1 MTQSEAKRKIQ
12 EIISKYEQVKLSGR
26 IRDYSEEDTKK
37 DFISPMFS
45 ALGWNMEDRNE
56 VTAEEYVRNTDRID
70 YGFYLNGQPKFFLE
84 AKKLGVDLQKELH
97 ANQAIRYSFN
107 KVVTWAVLTD
117 FESIKVFNAQNTS
130 ENLSNKLYFEIHY
143 TEYLERFD
151 QLWELSKESFETGL
165 IYKVA
170 TRVGKLQ
177 QKVTVTDQ
185 LAKDLNEARD
195 ILSHYLHQW
204 NPTVSADLLD
214 EGVQKLLDRLIFLRV
229 AEDKGIESPI
239 LRQLIRDYKNR
250 TNLKQN
256 IFDSMIKKFRELDEV
271 YNSGLFSEHSF
282 EKWDEG
288 SGKTE
293 EVIEMLYGKEGYY
306 EYDFK
311 FIPADVL
318 GNVYENYLGHLL
330 NKSKKGITL
339 DKSAKKRKEQ
349 GIYYTPSYIE
359 DHIVGHALRP
369 VLDNCKSIAE
379 LQSIKVL
386 DPACGSGSFL
396 IKAMDMILKKYKSLG
411 GRLLDESNLK
421 IRILLENI
429 YGVDLDEKAVEI
441 ARLNLLINSLDSRM
455 KLPDLDKHI
464 KNGNSLI
471 SGTDEELKNS
481 FGKNYRDKKP
491 FNWVEEFPEVFNRPN
506 PGFDVIIGNPPY
518 IKEFVNKSAFDG
530 LRESPY
536 YQGKMDLWTLFACK
550 GIDLLRN
557 DGVLSFIAPNNWI
570 TNAGASI
577 TREKVL
583 VETQILEYVDFG
595 GYQVFE
601 NAGIQTMILAIQKK
615 KPDTQYKVKYL
626 LFSQDKHAE
635 NEVIVKLSTP
645 APFMEFKPEDMKQGI
660 EFSSGSN
667 SEVGAILTKI
677 SGKRNFELTQDEVAQ
692 GIVGAPDDAFFVKE
706 GDYNQATV
714 SEKRLLR
721 KFFTNTQRYH
731 RGSTKGYIYYSTKK
745 NCPEITQG
753 EYPNFSNSISN
764 FKDKLVNRRE
774 VKSGQIKSHHLQW
787 PRNEKYFI
795 GSPKIVASIRT
806 YKPAFYYTKDEY
818 YGSRALNFIQSD
830 RIDLRYL
837 TGILNSKLVEFWL
850 KHKGKKL
857 GNLLQVDKG
866 PLLQIPIYSSANSTE
881 RKSLIKLVEEITAL
895 QKNLNLVSENSNK
908 WHEITKEIE
917 KKDKQIDQLVYTLYV
932 LTKAEILT
940 IEGVS
945 TV

>member
-692 GIVGAPDDAFFVKE
+692 GIVGAPDECFLLDSTDNFSDNEMQYLKRYYTAVKRYVPGRSKYTLIYLSSKNFHNHSLSDYPNLFNHFVK
-706 GDYNQATV
+706 Y
-714 SEKRLLR
+714 EKILKKAKTKYKTPDKPYYYLHRER
-721 KFFTNTQRYH
+721 DEKFFSKGEKIIASVRTQ
-731 RGSTKGYIYYSTKK
+731 
-745 NCPEITQG
+745 
-753 EYPNFSNSISN
+753 
-764 FKDKLVNRRE
+764 
-774 VKSGQIKSHHLQW
+774 
-787 PRNEKYFI
+787 
-795 GSPKIVASIRT
+795 
-806 YKPAFYYTKDEY
+806 KPAFYYTKDEY

-881 RKSLIKLVEEITAL
+881 RKSLIKLVEEITAF

>member
-1 MTQSEAKRKIQ
+1 MTQIEAKRKIQ
-12 EIISKYEQVKLSGR
+12 ELIAKYEQVKLSGR
-26 IRDYSEEDTKK
+26 IRNYSEEDTKK

-56 VTAEEYVRNTDRID
+56 VTAEEYIRNTDRID
-70 YGFYLNGQPKFFLE
+70 YGFYLGGQPKFFLE
-84 AKKLGVDLQKELH
+84 AKKLGEDLHKELH

-107 KVVTWAVLTD
+107 KAVTWAVLTD
-117 FESIKVFNAQNTS
+117 FEGLKVFNANAIS
-130 ENLSNKLYFEIHY
+130 KYLGDKLYFELRYDQYIDS
-143 TEYLERFD
+143 FD
-151 QLWELSKESFETGL
+151 KLWQLSRESFSGGL
-165 IYKVA
+165 IDQKA
-170 TRVGKLQ
+170 REGGKLL
-177 QKVTVTDQ
+177 QKVSVTDQ
-185 LAKDLNEARD
+185 LAKDLNDARD
-195 ILSHYLHQW
+195 TLTHYLHQW
-204 NPTVSADLLD
+204 NEKVPANLLD

-229 AEDKGIESPI
+229 AEDKGIETPI
-239 LRQLIRDYKNR
+239 LRQLIRDYENR
-250 TNLKQN
+250 TNLAQN
-256 IFDSMIKKFRELDEV
+256 IFESMIKKFRELNAI
-271 YNSGLFSEHSF
+271 YNSGLFDEHPF
-282 EKWDEG
+282 EKWVEG
-288 SGKTE
+288 SGKTK
-293 EVIEMLYGKEGYY
+293 EVIELLYGKKGYY

-359 DHIVGHALRP
+359 DYIVEHALKP
-369 VLDNCKSIAE
+369 VLDKCSSVAQLKA
-379 LQSIKVL
+379 IKVL

-396 IKAMDMILKKYKSLG
+396 IKAMDMILKKYKSIG
-411 GRLLDESNLK
+411 GRMLDESNLK

-464 KNGNSLI
+464 KNGNSLVT
-471 SGTDEELKNS
+471 GTDEELKKY
-481 FGKNYRDKKP
+481 FGKSYRDKKP
-491 FNWVEEFPEVFNRPN
+491 FNWKEEFPEVFNRLN

-530 LRESPY
+530 LRDSPY

-550 GIDLLRN
+550 GIDLLRSN
-557 DGVLSFIAPNNWI
+557 GVLSFIAPNNWV

-583 VETQILEYVDFG
+583 AETQILEYIDFG

-601 NAGIQTMILAIQKK
+601 NAGIQTMIFAIQKK
-615 KPDTQYKVKYL
+615 KPSKQYKVKYL
-626 LFSQDKHAE
+626 TFSQDKHTE
-635 NEVIVKLSTP
+635 NEVIAKMSNFTQSV
-645 APFMEFKPEDMKQGI
+645 EFKPDDMKLGI

-667 SEVGAILTKI
+667 SEVGELLAKI
-677 SGKRNFELTQDEVAQ
+677 VVKKNFELTEGEVAQ

-706 GDYNQATV
+706 DDYKQATV

-731 RGSTKGYIYYSTKK
+731 HGSTKGYIYYSTKK

-764 FKDKLVNRRE
+764 FREKLSNRRE
-774 VKSGQIKSHHLQW
+774 VKSGQIKLHHLQW

-795 GSPKIVASIRT
+795 SGSKIIAAIRT
-806 YKPAFYYTKDEY
+806 YKPAFYFTKDDY

-857 GNLLQVDKG
+857 GNLLQIDKG
-866 PLLQIPIYSSANSTE
+866 PLLQIPIYLSDSSVD
-881 RKSLIKLVEEITAL
+881 RKSLIKLVEEITL
-895 QKNLNLVSENSNK
+895 LNKSVNSVSENSNK
-908 WHEITKEIE
+908 WNELNKVIE
-917 KKDKQIDQLVYTLYV
+917 KTDKQINQLVYKLYG
-932 LTKAEILT
+932 LTEDEIKT
-940 IEGVS
+940 VEGGK
-945 TV
+945 

>member
-12 EIISKYEQVKLSGR
+12 ELVSKYEQIKLSGS
-26 IRDYSEEDTKK
+26 IRNYSEEDTKK

-45 ALGWNMEDRNE
+45 ALGWNMEDRSE
-56 VTAEEYVRNTDRID
+56 VTAEEYIRNTDRID
-70 YGFYLNGQPKFFLE
+70 YGFYLGGQPKFFLE
-84 AKKLGVDLQKELH
+84 AKKLGADLQKELH
-97 ANQAIRYSFN
+97 ADQAIRYSFN

-117 FESIKVFNAQNTS
+117 FESVKVFNAQNTS
-130 ENLSNKLYFEIHY
+130 ENLSNKLYFEIPY

-195 ILSHYLHQW
+195 TLSHYLHQW
-204 NPTVSADLLD
+204 NPTVSAELLD

-256 IFDSMIKKFRELDEV
+256 IFDSMIKRFRELDEV
-271 YNSGLFSEHSF
+271 YNSGLFSEHPF

-339 DKSAKKRKEQ
+339 DQSAKKRKEQ

-359 DHIVGHALRP
+359 DYIVEHALQP
-369 VLDNCKSIAE
+369 VIDKCNSIAE

-396 IKAMDMILKKYKSLG
+396 IKAMDMIAKKYKKFG
-411 GRLLDESNLK
+411 GRMLDESNLK

-471 SGTDEELKNS
+471 SGTDEELIKK
-481 FGKNYRDKKP
+481 FGKNYHDKKP
-491 FNWVEEFPEVFNRPN
+491 FNWKEEFPEVFNRPN

-530 LRESPY
+530 LRDSPY

-557 DGVLSFIAPNNWI
+557 DGVLSFIAPNNWV

-583 VETQILEYVDFG
+583 SETKILEYVDFG

-601 NAGIQTMILAIQKK
+601 NAGIQTMIFAVQKK
-615 KPDTQYKVKYL
+615 KPDTQYKVNYL

-635 NEVIVKLSTP
+635 NEVITKLSNP
-645 APFMEFKPEDMKQGI
+645 PQFMEFTPEDMKQGI
-660 EFSSGSN
+660 EFASGSN
-667 SEVGAILTKI
+667 SDVGALLVKILD
-677 SGKRNFELTQDEVAQ
+677 KRNFELTQDEIAQ
-692 GIVGAPDDAFFVKE
+692 GIVGAPDDAFFVKDD
-706 GDYNQATV
+706 GYGQATP
-714 SEKRLLR
+714 SEKQLLR
-721 KFFTNTQRYH
+721 KFYTNTQRY
-731 RGSTKGYIYYSTKK
+731 RIGSTKGYIYYSTKK
-745 NCPEITQG
+745 SCPEISEN

-764 FKDKLVNRRE
+764 FRNKLVNRRE
-774 VKSGQIKSHHLQW
+774 VKSGQIKLHHLQW

-795 GSPKIVASIRT
+795 SGSKIIAAIRT
-806 YKPAFYYTKDEY
+806 YKPAFYFTKDEY

-866 PLLQIPIYSSANSTE
+866 PLLQIPITLPTKTLE
-881 RKSLIKLVEEITAL
+881 QKPLIKLVEEMSLL
-895 QKNLNLVSENSNK
+895 QKNITEVPENSNK
-908 WHEITKEIE
+908 WNELKKIIE
-917 KKDKQIDQLVYTLYV
+917 KTDKQIDDYVYKLYGISEDQIN
-932 LTKAEILT
+932 L
-940 IEGVS
+940 IESV
-945 TV
+945 